1 MANKAAADERDL
13 GDLLVEGV
21 AREGDR
27 AVREHFA
34 AGRAIY
40 YWEDDTPRG
49 HAIRK
54 YPDGRRE
61 LVRREAGKVVVV
73 RPL

>member
-1 MANKAAADERDL
+1 MDSTAAAEEKDL
-13 GDLLVEGV
+13 GDLLIEGV
-21 AREGDR
+21 EREGDR

-34 AGRAIY
+34 AGRAVY
-40 YWEDDTPRG
+40 YWEEDTPKD

-73 RPL
+73 RSL